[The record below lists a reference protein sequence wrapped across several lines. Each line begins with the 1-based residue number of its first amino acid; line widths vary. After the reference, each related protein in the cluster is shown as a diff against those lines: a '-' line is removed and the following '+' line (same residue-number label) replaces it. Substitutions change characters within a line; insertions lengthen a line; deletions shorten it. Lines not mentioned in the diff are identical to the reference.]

1 MPDIRIFH
9 NDIARI
15 CDEAARVNFK
25 DIFNYSDK
33 TFEKN
38 VKINNSILVDL
49 YDFGNQNVTGDSI
62 AGILHQIV
70 SEGHEHEGRSS
81 YRSRIGKISSNLS

>member
-1 MPDIRIFH
+1 MSISEDAFTYLKRNDLPDIRIFH

-33 TFEKN
+33 TF
-38 VKINNSILVDL
+38 
-49 YDFGNQNVTGDSI
+49 
-62 AGILHQIV
+62 
-70 SEGHEHEGRSS
+70 
-81 YRSRIGKISSNLS
+81 